1 MRVYAVYSIK
11 GGVGKTAAAINL
23 ADMARRSGLQT
34 LLWDLD
40 PQGAASFYL
49 RVKPRVKGGVEKIL
63 EGRRNL
69 RHWLRASDY
78 ENLDLLP
85 ADFSYRHMDLV
96 LNAHKKPRRRLAR
109 LFAPLSGPYDVII
122 LDCPPSVSLLSDSI
136 FRAADAVVSP
146 VIPTPL
152 SLRCYLKLEDH
163 LDELGKK
170 APLLLPFFAQVDRRK
185 KLHRDICD
193 RLRKE
198 SPEFLKSWIP
208 AASVVEQMG
217 THRKPL
223 SEFAPRS
230 PAALAYASLWAEID
244 SAVPE

>member
-11 GGVGKTAAAINL
+11 GGVGKTATAVNL
-23 ADMARRSGLQT
+23 ADMAAHSGLRT

-49 RVKPRVKGGVEKIL
+49 RVKPKVKGGVEKIL

-69 RHWLRASDY
+69 RRWLRASDY
-78 ENLDLLP
+78 ENLHLLP

-96 LNAHKKPRRRLAR
+96 LDAHKKPRKRLAR
-109 LFAPLSGPYDVII
+109 LFAPLSRRYDVII

-136 FRAADAVVSP
+136 FQASDAVVSP

-152 SLRCYLKLEDH
+152 SLRCYFQLKDH

-170 APLLLPFFAQVDRRK
+170 APLLLPFLAQVDRRK
-185 KLHRDICD
+185 NLHRDIQD
-193 RLRKE
+193 RLSE
-198 SPEFLKSWIP
+198 ENPEFLESWIP

-217 THRKPL
+217 TQRGPL
-223 SEFAPRS
+223 RAFAPS
-230 PAALAYASLWAEID
+230 SQSALAYASLWAEVD
-244 SAVPE
+244 SAITE